1 MRSFLRLAVLSLA
14 VIQAAAIFGI
24 ENAPVVSVSSHVS
37 SVFGISR
44 GGGLFG
50 GKSSA
55 KTEEAK

>member
-1 MRSFLRLAVLSLA
+1 MRSFLHLAVLSLA
-14 VIQAAAIFGI
+14 AIQAAAIFGI
-24 ENAPVVSVSSHVS
+24 EKAPLVSSHVS

-50 GKSSA
+50 GKNSA